1 MYSNP
6 FFTDMQINIS
16 QSLKLEHEELHGE
29 LSRAMKYGGKIGD
42 AAKAI
47 ANVLHQHFIKEEEFA
62 LPPLGLLSFLSQ
74 GKVTNEMKE
83 IVTMTEKLKLDLPI
97 MLEEHKKIVTELN
110 HLVEVAKKEN
120 RMGRDCV

>member
-42 AAKAI
+42 AAKAV
-47 ANVLHQHFIKEEEFA
+47 ANVLRQHFIKEEEFA
-62 LPPLGLLSFLSQ
+62 LPPLGLLSFLSR
-74 GKVTNEMKE
+74 GKITNEMKE